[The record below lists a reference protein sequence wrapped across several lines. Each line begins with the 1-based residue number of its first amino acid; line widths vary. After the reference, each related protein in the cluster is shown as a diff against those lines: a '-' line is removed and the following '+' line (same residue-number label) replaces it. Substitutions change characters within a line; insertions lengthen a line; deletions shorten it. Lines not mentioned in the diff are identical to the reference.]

1 MLTSEMVEAQSG
13 TIPIEDFGYDAVLEM
28 VRYLVC
34 GKCHFTEVPTQSS
47 LSQSIL
53 PPSLSSQENMLQIL
67 GLSLKYFLEALAQ
80 LADSFLEKQLSL
92 ENVFVIALEVNRI
105 SATKSRETTIEYFL
119 RHWRRLARSSSL
131 LSSSFLP
138 PLPPS
143 TVGLL

>member
-13 TIPIEDFGYDAVLEM
+13 TITIEDFGYDAVLEM

-47 LSQSIL
+47 LSQSTPL

-67 GLSLKYFLEALAQ
+67 GLSLKYFLEELAQ

-138 PLPPS
+138 PCLLP
-143 TVGLL
+143 L